1 MISAVLAAVI
11 ILISGCQDKP
21 KKAAAVN
28 DGAVQTEELVSPV
41 KGTADV
47 KDFKVVANIDSH
59 MDAKF
64 SINALEDSFVLY
76 TAEDLNSKSIAIAVS
91 PQNQFGSLYVFGESE
106 KFYQVHYQLVNEP
119 RTTVLA
125 YVPKNV
131 FTKDSHQQIKSTV
144 DLNTVRSISIKGKD
158 INTKSFEKYGMVSF
172 SDEVLYKQAM
182 AKIPLLTEPNDQV
195 TQNKKEIIIN
205 TPRGKHSLE
214 KHSFDDE
221 VETQLS
227 LIGYSAI
234 ANKVIIKEVVD
245 MQEYYAFYDINNP
258 KESTINM
265 SGLPRIASDQKR
277 FVALHNTN
285 DVGID
290 FSLWVIQSGNLELDR
305 YVNFTEFKLFAE
317 NSYAWLDDNTIVAKV
332 LHSNSLNT
340 VIHRQETDLKPQ
352 YIKISLL

>member
-1 MISAVLAAVI
+1 MISAVLVAATV
-11 ILISGCQDKP
+11 LISGCQDKP
-21 KKAAAVN
+21 KEVEVVN
-28 DGAVQTEELVSPV
+28 DGAVQVEESVNPV

-59 MDAKF
+59 RDAKF
-64 SINALEDSFVLY
+64 SIDALEDSFVLY

-125 YVPKNV
+125 YVPKNL

-144 DLNTVRSISIKGKD
+144 DLNAIRSATIKGKD
-158 INTKSFEKYGMVSF
+158 VNTKSFEKYGKVSF
-172 SDEVLYKQAM
+172 ADEALYKQAI
-182 AKIPLLTEPNDQV
+182 AKIPSLTEPNDQV
-195 TQNKKEIIIN
+195 SQSKKEIIIN
-205 TPRGKHSLE
+205 TPLGKHILE
-214 KHSFDDE
+214 KHTFDEE
-221 VETQLS
+221 VETRLS
-227 LIGYSAI
+227 LVGYSAV
-234 ANKVIIKEVVD
+234 ANKVIVKEVVD
-245 MQEYYAFYDINNP
+245 MQEYYALYDMNNP
-258 KESTINM
+258 MESTINIY
-265 SGLPRIASDQKR
+265 GLPRMASDKKR

-290 FSLWVIQSGNLELDR
+290 FSLWVMQSGNLEMDI

-317 NSYAWLDDNTIVAKV
+317 NSYAWLDDKTIVVKV

-340 VIHRQETDLKPQ
+340 VVHRQETDVKPQ
-352 YIKISLL
+352 FIMIKLH